1 MQSEGQAVHTAADAA
16 VDGAIIDI
24 DQAGADAQANPEPYE
39 PTPFDDLARDMGW
52 IPPDQFKGDP
62 GTFRSAEDYIKHGVQ
77 STKALKRDLKEV
89 KETASRLA
97 STSAKIT
104 ERALEKQRTELEAAH
119 RKAVE
124 DGDYAAVTRAERD
137 IRTLDAQAAD
147 VSPEATFAAANP
159 WYGKDDEATA
169 YAASVSQRLAIQG
182 KSVDEQLEAASSAV
196 RKRFPE
202 LFDDAPAAPRKLAPP
217 VAAPSSRASPTGK
230 SAPTFSQL
238 PAQAQAAYA
247 AFAKSM
253 KTSFG
258 QDYTKEEYLADY
270 LSQ

>member
-1 MQSEGQAVHTAADAA
+1 MPLEGQEVHTAADAA

-24 DQAGADAQANPEPYE
+24 QQADADARANPEPYE
-39 PTPFDDLARDMGW
+39 PTPFDDLAKEMGW
-52 IPPDQFKGDP
+52 IPPDQYKGDAAN
-62 GTFRSAEDYIKHGVQ
+62 FRGAEDYIKHGVQ
-77 STKALKRDLKEV
+77 STKALKRDLKAV
-89 KETASRLA
+89 KETADRLA
-97 STSAKIT
+97 KTSATIT

-124 DGDYAAVTRAERD
+124 DGDYAATVRAERE

-147 VSPEATFAAANP
+147 ISPETTFAAANP

-169 YAASVSQRLAIQG
+169 YAVSVSQRLAAQG
-182 KSVDEQLEAASSAV
+182 KGVDEQLEAAATAV

-202 LFDDAPAAPRKLAPP
+202 LFDDQPAPRKLPPP
-217 VAAPSSRASPTGK
+217 VNAPGSRSNPTGK
-230 SAPTFSQL
+230 AAPTFSQL
-238 PAQAQAAYA
+238 PAAAQTAYA
-247 AFAKSM
+247 AYAKSM
-253 KTSFG
+253 KAQFG